1 MKIIILRHGEA
12 TYSASDRV
20 LSLEGQRQVAA
31 TANKLNAH
39 YKVTT
44 CISSNKTRA
53 LQTAKI
59 ACNVLGFKGEVEIDK
74 ELSPSGN
81 PAHIV
86 SYLDTFEM
94 GSSVVLIVSHLPLVE
109 ILAYELNLKITLPP
123 SFDTADALVVD
134 YNGKRGKYVAFYK
147 PFEDTKFF

>member
-86 SYLDTFEM
+86 S
-94 GSSVVLIVSHLPLVE
+94 
-109 ILAYELNLKITLPP
+109 
-123 SFDTADALVVD
+123 
-134 YNGKRGKYVAFYK
+134 
-147 PFEDTKFF
+147 